1 MHVAEQERVI
11 IVGAGPVGL
20 TLALALA
27 QQEIPVLVLEAEA
40 ALAHDLRAGS
50 FHPPTLDMLAP
61 LGVTEEMLARGYKVR
76 RWQFRDRQQ
85 GLIVE
90 WDLGLIA
97 DATAFPFRLHLE
109 QHRLSH
115 ILLGKLQALPHA
127 QVRFSHP
134 VRVVSQDADAVSAS
148 CDTPGGLARFAGR
161 WLIGADGG
169 HSVVRKALDT
179 EFEGF
184 TWPER
189 YVVISIAYD
198 LEQHGFALNTYIA
211 DPEEWAG
218 LFKVPHDGA
227 AGLWRIGF
235 PVREAESDAA
245 ALSESG
251 VQARLRRL
259 LPWRDSYEVAYKSI
273 YRVHQRVAREWRR
286 GRILLA
292 GDAAHLNNPLGGM
305 GLNGGIHDAVSL
317 ADKLGRV
324 WRGEP
329 ASLLDLYV
337 KQRRTSNVEFIQEG
351 SIRNKRNLEE
361 KDEAVRRKRY
371 DEMRALA
378 ADPVRA
384 RQFLLKT
391 SMVASVQRSNA
402 ITA

>member
-1 MHVAEQERVI
+1 VAEQERVI

-27 QQEIPVLVLEAEA
+27 QQDIPVLVLEAEP

-97 DATAFPFRLHLE
+97 DATAFPFRFHLE
-109 QHRLSH
+109 QHRLAH

-134 VRVVSQDADAVSAS
+134 VRAVSQDADAVSAS
-148 CDTPGGLARFAGR
+148 CEAPGGAVRFEGR
-161 WLIGADGG
+161 WLIGADGS

-179 EFEGF
+179 DFEGF

-235 PVREAESDAA
+235 PVRETESDAA
-245 ALSESG
+245 ALSEEG

-286 GRILLA
+286 GRMLLA

-378 ADPVRA
+378 ADPVAA

-391 SMVASVQRSNA
+391 SMIASVQRSNA

>member
-1 MHVAEQERVI
+1 VI

-27 QQEIPVLVLEAEA
+27 QQDIPVLVLEAEP

-97 DATAFPFRLHLE
+97 DATAFPFRFHLE
-109 QHRLSH
+109 QHRLAH

-134 VRVVSQDADAVSAS
+134 VRAVSQDADAVSAS
-148 CDTPGGLARFAGR
+148 CEAPGGAVRFEGR
-161 WLIGADGG
+161 WLIGADGS

-179 EFEGF
+179 DFEGF

-235 PVREAESDAA
+235 PVPKPKATPPRCQRRACRRACGGCCRGATPTKWPTRASTGCT
-245 ALSESG
+245 SG
-251 VQARLRRL
+251 
-259 LPWRDSYEVAYKSI
+259 W
-273 YRVHQRVAREWRR
+273 
-286 GRILLA
+286 
-292 GDAAHLNNPLGGM
+292 
-305 GLNGGIHDAVSL
+305 
-317 ADKLGRV
+317 
-324 WRGEP
+324 P
-329 ASLLDLYV
+329 ASGAAGACCS
-337 KQRRTSNVEFIQEG
+337 RETPRT
-351 SIRNKRNLEE
+351 
-361 KDEAVRRKRY
+361 
-371 DEMRALA
+371 
-378 ADPVRA
+378 
-384 RQFLLKT
+384 
-391 SMVASVQRSNA
+391 
-402 ITA
+402 